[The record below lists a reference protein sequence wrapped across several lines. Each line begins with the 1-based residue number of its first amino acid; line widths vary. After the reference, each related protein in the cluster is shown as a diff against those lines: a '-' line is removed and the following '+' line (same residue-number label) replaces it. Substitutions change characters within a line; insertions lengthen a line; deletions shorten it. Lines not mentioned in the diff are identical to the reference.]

1 MMTLSLC
8 CTCYM
13 LLMVVIKPC
22 ETSIPKQQ
30 LGWDGCLSHGSMAVM
45 NSLLIIYALSS
56 RSMQEKK
63 YLRQIFVSINSY
75 YYFLAGFWNL
85 TL

>member
-1 MMTLSLC
+1 MTLSLC
-8 CTCYM
+8 CAGYM
-13 LLMVVIKPC
+13 LLMVFIKPR

-45 NSLLIIYALSS
+45 DPLLIIYALSS

-63 YLRQIFVSINSY
+63 YLRHISISINSY
-75 YYFLAGFWNL
+75 YYFLARFWNL